1 MACSPCTNRGMTSD
15 MNQTARN
22 PELAAFDPLV
32 GEWMFEA
39 THPMFP
45 STVVHGHMSY
55 EWLEGERFLVQR
67 SSNDHPDFP
76 DSISVIGFAD
86 DVLTAH
92 YFDSRGVFR
101 IYRIA
106 MEGDTLRMWRDAPG
120 FSQRMEA
127 KLSEDGATLAGVG
140 QLSRDDETW
149 EDDLATTFTR
159 VAGAG
164 P

>member
-1 MACSPCTNRGMTSD
+1 MTSD
-15 MNQTARN
+15 MEQTERD
-22 PELAAFDPLV
+22 PELAAFDSLV
-32 GEWMFEA
+32 GEWRLEA
-39 THPMFP
+39 THPASP
-45 STVVHGHMSY
+45 STVVHGQMTY

-76 DSISVIGFAD
+76 DSISVIGVAD
-86 DVLTAH
+86 ENLTAH

-101 IYRIA
+101 VYRVA

-120 FSQRMEA
+120 FSQRLEA
-127 KLSEDGATLAGVG
+127 KLSDDGATLAGVW

-149 EDDLATTFTR
+149 ADDLAITFAR

-164 P
+164 PRDP